1 MPKRRSPK
9 PRPRR
14 VEPPKLA
21 PLVSRRKLLL
31 AAAVGVPGGL
41 LVFSRK
47 NADVALD
54 PEIAEPTAARAREVE
69 RIVAS
74 SATTDGAGVHLKR
87 AIGSRT
93 LNVLDPFLLL
103 DEFQSDDPND
113 YIAGFPNHPH
123 RGFETV
129 TYMIHGA
136 MEHRDSVG
144 NHGHL
149 GPGSAQWMTAGSG
162 IIHSEMPK
170 QERGLMWGYQ
180 LWVNLPARRKLI
192 RPRYQDIAPARI
204 PELAHEGAQVRVVAG
219 TVLGRTGPVNGI
231 DVEPVFVDVALDQ
244 GAAFHQPLPAE
255 HASFAYVV
263 RGSVKLGPSKRLVRQ
278 GELAVLSGGELCS
291 AFSGKEGGRFLL
303 LAGRP
308 LHEPVARS
316 GPFVM
321 NTDAEIR
328 QAWQDYRSGR
338 LIQG

>member
-1 MPKRRSPK
+1 
-9 PRPRR
+9 
-14 VEPPKLA
+14 
-21 PLVSRRKLLL
+21 VSRRKLLL
-31 AAAVGVPGGL
+31 AAAVGVPGSL
-41 LVFSRK
+41 LVFSRR
-47 NADVALD
+47 NPDAAVG
-54 PEIAEPTAARAREVE
+54 PELPGPAAARAREVE
-69 RIVAS
+69 LVIPS
-74 SATTDGAGVHLKR
+74 MATTDGAGVHLKR
-87 AIGSRT
+87 AIGSRA

-113 YIAGFPNHPH
+113 YIAGFPKHPH

-129 TYMIHGA
+129 TYMIEGA

-180 LWVNLPARRKLI
+180 LWVNLPARRKMI
-192 RPRYQDIAPARI
+192 PPRYQDIAPARI
-204 PELAHEGAQVRVVAG
+204 PEVEREGARVRVVAG
-219 TVLGRTGPVNGI
+219 SALGRTGPVDGI
-231 DVEPVFVDVALDQ
+231 DVEPVFVDVALEK
-244 GAAFHQPLPAE
+244 GASFHQPLPAE

-263 RGSVKLGPSKRLVRQ
+263 RGSVELGPSRRQVRQ
-278 GELAVLSGGELCS
+278 GEIAVLSGGDLVT
-291 AFSGKEGGRFLL
+291 ARSGDAGGRFLL